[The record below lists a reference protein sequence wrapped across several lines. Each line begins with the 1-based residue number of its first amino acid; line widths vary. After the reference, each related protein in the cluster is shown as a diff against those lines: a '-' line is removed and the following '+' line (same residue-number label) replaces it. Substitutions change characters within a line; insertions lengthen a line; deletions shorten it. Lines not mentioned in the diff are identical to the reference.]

1 MLMTGMPGKT
11 GWEKGP
17 GKDGAEEKGCGG
29 TRDEL
34 TMFSLYSTLSRSGK
48 TNCQ

>member
-1 MLMTGMPGKT
+1 MLIRVMPGKA

-17 GKDGAEEKGCGG
+17 GKDGAEEKGYGG
-29 TRDEL
+29 TRGEL
-34 TMFSLYSTLSRSGK
+34 TMFSLYSTLGRSGK